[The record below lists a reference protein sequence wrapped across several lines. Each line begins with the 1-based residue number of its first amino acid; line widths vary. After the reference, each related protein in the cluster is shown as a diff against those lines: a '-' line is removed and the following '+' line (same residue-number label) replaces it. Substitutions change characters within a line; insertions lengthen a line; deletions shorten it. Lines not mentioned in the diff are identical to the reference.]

1 VKRRCREEIGW
12 RTCLSTVCAGWLFF
26 SVSAGAE
33 TPGEHLLAL
42 VESQDLAKI
51 GAYLAQPGIGINDR
65 PDDFKTLLDFAAERN
80 LVNVAQYLIDHG
92 ADLNAVPQGDRHPLK
107 PAGTTALCRAAYFN
121 ALGTMDLLIR
131 RGADVNSLPGR
142 ASALIYAAE
151 QGNLKAVEMLVD
163 HGANINQSFGV
174 NQTAISEAIQKGHVD
189 VANYLAGH
197 GATMGAGAV
206 FFAAISGSPDLVSL
220 ALESKPDQAT
230 LNQALA
236 EAAGNGRI
244 DEPTRQLI
252 LKLLLAHGADPDA
265 PQNGLPTGIMPRAF
279 SAATAAYLLDHGA
292 NSHAKL
298 TGYELAA
305 GFCANGG
312 VGTKDPLPL
321 DRMLVARGMS
331 FSDPGSG
338 HSNPLTCAVSANRID
353 LIDFL
358 VDHGA
363 NVGWP
368 NWDGSVPIFFAST
381 REVIEDLLKHGADI
395 NQTGA
400 QVQKDGSLK
409 PVPQMTPLSTAI
421 QSSQWERFALLIS
434 MGADVHTQ
442 GGLFLTDVAVRGPV
456 DIVTT
461 LLDHGV
467 DVNARGTLGET
478 ALLAAV
484 RAQRQDRVRLL
495 LDRGADGN
503 VRGLMGQTALHLA
516 VDVDDADMVMLLLA
530 RGADRSISNG
540 EGITPLTQARTAEMR
555 QLLGAVVPVTD
566 GTSARDRA
574 DCATALMP
582 GNRRTS
588 DGTPQTPRIREP
600 GEDWDYLDQ
609 VAGDEVGVT
618 IDGSDYL
625 VVASAE
631 GGYLGRVDSDGVE
644 RIVCEYGKG
653 AERRAELRP
662 LTEYER
668 LEARSQRDVKT
679 ISVES
684 LQLQGVRGAVA
695 ILGAS
700 RRPHDPVPI
709 QFNSDGNVLGDAAE
723 NHRDDILAYY
733 LEHGVDPNL
742 GWLNHP
748 LVDGVHTPLG
758 NVPALYTAVSKGS
771 IRAVELL
778 LSHGAHSD
786 AAEAPPQPGPEW
798 VGKPTLA
805 VAVLH
810 REAAVVEALLAH
822 GANPDMPSGHGF
834 PPGVGIYSGFHQVL
848 GGEVNQWISDRLF
861 KQEHQGPDLVTN
873 AAVLFRHG
881 AAPDPWLYGV
891 LAELQLRASANGVR
905 LPDAVLK
912 AIAEAPDS
920 AQVREVADG
929 IRVTYPAVSELL
941 SVALRFRDA
950 PPCGATTALDDLL
963 YCLPK
968 SLHAAND
975 ELNAHY
981 DALLKTPGTNTAAIR
996 SDQRAWIGQRD
1007 QQCRVKELSWV
1018 TQAGWLAYVLSES
1031 VRAQCVLRFTRNRA
1045 AALPAVSDITNL
1057 AHVQRK

>member
-1 VKRRCREEIGW
+1 VKLRCREEGGW
-12 RTCLSTVCAGWLFF
+12 RTCLWTVCAGWLFF

-42 VESQDLAKI
+42 VESQDLHKI
-51 GAYLAQPGIGINDR
+51 GAYLTQPGIGINDR

-92 ADLNAVPQGDRHPLK
+92 ADVNAMPQGDRHPLI
-107 PAGTTALCRAAYFN
+107 PAGTTPLCRAAYFN
-121 ALGTMDLLIR
+121 AIGTMDLLIG

-151 QGNLKAVEMLVD
+151 QENLAAAQMLVD

-206 FFAAISGSPDLVSL
+206 FFAAISGSSDLVSL
-220 ALESKPDQAT
+220 ALESKPDQAM

-236 EAAGNGRI
+236 EAARNGRI
-244 DEPTRQLI
+244 DESTRQRI
-252 LKLLLAHGADPDA
+252 LKLLLSHGADPDA

-279 SAATAAYLLDHGA
+279 SAATATYLLDHGA
-292 NSHAKL
+292 NSRAKL

-321 DRMLVARGMS
+321 DRILVERGMD
-331 FSDPGSG
+331 FRDPGSG

-358 VDHGA
+358 LDHGA

-381 REVIEDLLKHGADI
+381 REVIEDLLRHGATLD
-395 NQTGA
+395 QTGE

-421 QSSQWERFALLIS
+421 QSSQWERAALMIS

-442 GGLFLTDVAVRGPV
+442 GGLLLTDVAVRGPA
-456 DIVTT
+456 DILTT

-484 RAQRQDRVRLL
+484 RAQRRDRVQLL
-495 LDRGADGN
+495 LDRGADVN

-516 VDVDDADMVMLLLA
+516 VEADDVDMVMLLLA

-540 EGITPLTQARTAEMR
+540 EGITPLIQARTVEVQ

-566 GTSARDRA
+566 GTSARDWA
-574 DCATALMP
+574 DCAAGLASSHA
-582 GNRRTS
+582 RTLNGAATS
-588 DGTPQTPRIREP
+588 PRTREP
-600 GEDWDYLDQ
+600 GEDWDFLDQ
-609 VAGDEVGVT
+609 VAGDEIGVSV
-618 IDGSDYL
+618 DGRNYLFAASDD
-625 VVASAE
+625 V
-631 GGYLGRVDSDGVE
+631 GYLGRVDSDGVE

-653 AERRAELRP
+653 AEGRELRP
-662 LTEYER
+662 LAEYER
-668 LEARSQRDVKT
+668 LQARSQRDSKT

-695 ILGAS
+695 ILSAS
-700 RRPHDPVPI
+700 RRSHDPVPME
-709 QFNSDGNVLGDAAE
+709 FNSDGNLLGDAAE
-723 NHRDDILAYY
+723 YHRDDILAYY

-742 GWLNHP
+742 GWLDHP

-758 NVPALYTAVSKGS
+758 HAPSLYTAVSKGS

-778 LSHGAHSD
+778 LAHGAHPDTS
-786 AAEAPPQPGPEW
+786 EAPPQPGPQW
-798 VGKPTLA
+798 VGKPALA

-810 REAAVVEALLAH
+810 REAAVAEALLAH

-834 PPGVGIYSGFHQVL
+834 PPGIGIYSGFSQVV
-848 GGEVNQWISDRLF
+848 GGELDQWISDRIF
-861 KQEHQGPDLVTN
+861 KQQHQGPDLVAN

-881 AAPDPWLYGV
+881 ASPDPWLYDV
-891 LAELQLRASANGVR
+891 LAELQLRARANGVL
-905 LPDAVLK
+905 LPAAVLK
-912 AIAEAPDS
+912 AIAVAPDS

-929 IRVTYPAVSELL
+929 VRVAYPTVSDLL

-950 PPCGATTALDDLL
+950 PPCDSTTAPDDLP

-968 SLHAAND
+968 ALHAAND
-975 ELNAHY
+975 DLTARY
-981 DALLKTPGTNTAAIR
+981 DALLKVPATNVTAIR
-996 SDQRAWIGQRD
+996 RAQRAWIAQRD
-1007 QQCRVKELSWV
+1007 QQCGVKELSGV
-1018 TQAGWLAYVLSES
+1018 TQAGWLAYVLSEPA
-1031 VRAQCVLRFTRNRA
+1031 RAQCVLRFTRSRA
-1045 AALPAVSDITNL
+1045 AALSAVSDITN
-1057 AHVQRK
+1057 HG